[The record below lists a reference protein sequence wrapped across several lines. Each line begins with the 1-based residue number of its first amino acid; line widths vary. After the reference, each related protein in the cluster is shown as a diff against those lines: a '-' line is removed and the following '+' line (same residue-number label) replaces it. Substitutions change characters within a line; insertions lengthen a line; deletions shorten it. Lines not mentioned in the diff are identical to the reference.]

1 MTLIG
6 RADLHIHTTASDGRY
21 TVQEILQHLHHRRPH
36 LDVIAIT
43 DHDVLDAS
51 LWAYEH
57 QSRYNVEVIPG
68 VEVSSRGG
76 HVLGLWVTT
85 PIPMNMP
92 LAETVQAIH
101 EAGGLALL
109 AHPFHL
115 EFDVVR
121 ANAFRY
127 LTQPHVLLEAGLDGI
142 EVHNAGIVTP
152 ACNWVARA
160 VAQRLGMAAVGCSDA
175 HTLNAIG
182 TGVTR
187 WAGRSAASLRSA
199 IMRKATCAE
208 GTAWNISDYIEYLQ
222 TELFSRE
229 KPSLASMTSS
239 ANAPSAP
246 PSGVLPF

>member
-1 MTLIG
+1 MTPLG

-21 TVQEILQHLHHRRPH
+21 TVQEILQHLQTRRPR

-57 QSRYNVEVIPG
+57 QTRYQIEVVPG
-68 VEVSSRGG
+68 VEVSSLGG
-76 HVLGLWVTT
+76 HVLALWVTT

-101 EAGGLALL
+101 EAGGLAIL

-127 LTQPHVLLEAGLDGI
+127 LTQPQVLLEAGLDGI

-152 ACNWVARA
+152 ACNWVARW
-160 VAQRLGMAAVGCSDA
+160 VAHQLGITAVGCSDA

-182 TGVTR
+182 TGMTR
-187 WAGRSAASLRSA
+187 WLGSSAESLRAA
-199 IMRKATCAE
+199 IISKTTNAE

-222 TELFSRE
+222 TELFTRE

-239 ANAPSAP
+239 ATVPTAPQSNVWP
-246 PSGVLPF
+246 Y

>member
-21 TVQEILQHLHHRRPH
+21 TVQEILQHLQTRQPH

-57 QSRYNVEVIPG
+57 QSRYNFEVIPG

-76 HVLGLWVTT
+76 HILALWVTT

-127 LTQPHVLLEAGLDGI
+127 LTQPQVLVESGLDGI
-142 EVHNAGIVTP
+142 EVHNSGIVTP
-152 ACNWVARA
+152 ACNWIARA

-187 WAGRSAASLRSA
+187 WAGRSAASLQTA
-199 IMRKATCAE
+199 IMKNTTTAE

-222 TELFSRE
+222 TELFSQE
-229 KPSLASMTSS
+229 KPSLASMSSS

-246 PSGVLPF
+246 QSGVLPF